1 MLEGTSV
8 QLHVSLLALIY
19 VPNLPY
25 FAIIVPKIGL
35 PIVKCTSQV
44 QAQCYKTQNHFLIQL
59 H

>member
-25 FAIIVPKIGL
+25 FAITVPKIGL
-35 PIVKCTSQV
+35 PIVKCASQV
-44 QAQCYKTQNHFLIQL
+44 QAQCF
-59 H
+59 